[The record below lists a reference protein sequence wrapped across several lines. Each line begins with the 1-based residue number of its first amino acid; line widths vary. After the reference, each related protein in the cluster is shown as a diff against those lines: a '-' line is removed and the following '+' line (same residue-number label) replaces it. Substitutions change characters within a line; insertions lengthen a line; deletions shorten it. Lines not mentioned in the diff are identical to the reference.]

1 MSRMAAR
8 PRRLFTNSAS
18 MSGATAPSL
27 AGRRILVVGAGRA
40 EGPRL
45 PAGNGN
51 ATCVALARAGARVA
65 CADRDRDAA
74 QRTVDD
80 ILQANGAATALQ
92 ADVSDVAQIPALVA
106 QAAEQLGGLDGLVMN
121 VGISHRTPLAALDAE
136 DWDRVMSVNT
146 RAHLFCAKHALVTM
160 APGGSIVFVSSTA
173 SRRPGGRN
181 PAYEASK
188 AALSAVCRAVALEG
202 QPAGIRANIV
212 MLGLIDTP
220 MGRAATQARPERT
233 SQPMPFGRQG
243 TAQEVGAA
251 IRFLLSDEASYIN
264 AIELPV
270 DGGMSA
276 GIVLRK

>member
-1 MSRMAAR
+1 VAASNS
-8 PRRLFTNSAS
+8 TNESVQNDNAP
-18 MSGATAPSL
+18 APSL
-27 AGRRILVVGAGRA
+27 AGRRILVVGAGRPA
-40 EGPRL
+40 GPRE
-45 PAGNGN
+45 PAANGN
-51 ATCVALARAGARVA
+51 ATCVALARAGARVV
-65 CADRDRDAA
+65 CADRDLDAA
-74 QRTVDD
+74 RRTVDD
-80 ILQANGAATALQ
+80 IVQMQATATALQ
-92 ADVSDVAQIPALVA
+92 ADVSDVAQIPKLIG
-106 QAAEQLGGLDGLVMN
+106 QAAEQLNGLDGLVMN
-121 VGISHRTPLAALDAE
+121 VGISHRTPLALLAAEEWDA
-136 DWDRVMSVNT
+136 VLSVNT
-146 RAHLFCAKHALVTM
+146 RAHLFCAKHALQAM
-160 APGGSIVFVSSTA
+160 EPGGSIVFVSSTA

-220 MGRAATQARPERT
+220 MGRAATQARPARIA
-233 SQPMPFGRQG
+233 QPMPFGRQG
-243 TAQEVGAA
+243 TAQEVAAA

>member
-1 MSRMAAR
+1 MSDTQI
-8 PRRLFTNSAS
+8 P
-18 MSGATAPSL
+18 TASL

-40 EGPRL
+40 PGARE
-45 PAGNGN
+45 PASNGN
-51 ATCVALARAGARVA
+51 ASCLALARAGARVA

-80 ILQANGAATALQ
+80 IVQAGGRATALQ
-92 ADVSDVAQIPALVA
+92 ADVADVAQIPGLLE
-106 QAAEQLGGLDGLVMN
+106 QAAADLQGLDGLVLN
-121 VGISHRTPLAALDAE
+121 VGISHRAPLAALSAE
-136 DWDRVMSVNT
+136 SWDEVLNVNT
-146 RAHLFCAKHALVTM
+146 RAHLFCAKHALPLM

-173 SRRPGGRN
+173 ARRPGGRN

-188 AALSAVCRAVALEG
+188 AALSAVCRAVALAG
-202 QPAGIRANIV
+202 QPASIRANVV

-220 MGRAATQARPERT
+220 MGRAATQARPDRLT
-233 SQPMPFGRQG
+233 QPMPFGRQG
-243 TAQEVGAA
+243 TPEEVAAA
-251 IRFLLSDEASYIN
+251 IRFLLSEEASYIN

>member
-1 MSRMAAR
+1 MNHTK
-8 PRRLFTNSAS
+8 PL
-18 MSGATAPSL
+18 APSL
-27 AGRRILVVGAGRA
+27 AGRRILVVGAGRPA
-40 EGPRL
+40 QERA

-51 ATCVALARAGARVA
+51 ATCLALALAGARVA
-65 CADRDRDAA
+65 CADRDHDAA

-80 ILQANGAATALQ
+80 IVEAGGRATALQ
-92 ADVSDVAQIPALVA
+92 ADVADVARIPGLVE
-106 QAAEQLGGLDGLVMN
+106 QAAADMEGLDGLVLN
-121 VGISHRTPLAALDAE
+121 VGISHRAPLASLSADSWDA
-136 DWDRVMSVNT
+136 VMNVNT
-146 RAHLFCAKHALVTM
+146 RAHLFCAKHALPRM
-160 APGGSIVFVSSTA
+160 AAGGSIVFVSSTA

-220 MGRAATQARPERT
+220 MGRAATQARPDRLT
-233 SQPMPFGRQG
+233 QPMPFGRQG
-243 TAQEVGAA
+243 TAAEVAAA

-276 GIVLRK
+276 GIAIRK

>member
-1 MSRMAAR
+1 MSQIQTL
-8 PRRLFTNSAS
+8 PSADR
-18 MSGATAPSL
+18 SL

-40 EGPRL
+40 AGPRE
-45 PAGNGN
+45 PAANGN
-51 ATCVALARAGARVA
+51 AACVALARAGARVA
-65 CADRDRDAA
+65 CADRDIEAA
-74 QRTVDD
+74 RRSMDD
-80 ILQANGAATALQ
+80 IVQAGGYATALQ
-92 ADVSDVAQIPALVA
+92 ADVADIAQIPGLVE
-106 QAAEQLGGLDGLVMN
+106 QAAAQLDGLDGLVLN
-121 VGISHRTPLAALDAE
+121 VGISRRVPLAALDAG
-136 DWDRVMSVNT
+136 DWDAVMNINT
-146 RAHLFCAKHALVTM
+146 RAHLFCAKHALARM

-220 MGRAATQARPERT
+220 MGRAATQARPDRVT
-233 SQPMPFGRQG
+233 QPMPFGRQG
-243 TAQEVGAA
+243 RAEEVAAA

-264 AIELPV
+264 AVELPV